1 MCSIAV
7 WWAAATRRARHP
19 AGRGAVFAGG
29 YCTLAFTLA
38 GPVKVK
44 VQVWVSLA
52 VAQAP
57 DQIAV
62 RPLLALSVIEVP
74 VAKLADPELPTGT
87 LIPAGLEAMVTP
99 ERPVAVT
106 VSVELEVAGA
116 GFTVRL
122 TDCEAP

>member
-1 MCSIAV
+1 MHG
-7 WWAAATRRARHP
+7 RRRPVFHSGLGGGAF
-19 AGRGAVFAGG
+19 RGSAS
-29 YCTLAFTLA
+29 YCTLALTVA

-44 VQVWVSLA
+44 VHDWVSLA

-74 VAKLADPELPTGT
+74 VAKPADPELPTGT
-87 LIPAGLEAMVTP
+87 LIPAGLEATVMP